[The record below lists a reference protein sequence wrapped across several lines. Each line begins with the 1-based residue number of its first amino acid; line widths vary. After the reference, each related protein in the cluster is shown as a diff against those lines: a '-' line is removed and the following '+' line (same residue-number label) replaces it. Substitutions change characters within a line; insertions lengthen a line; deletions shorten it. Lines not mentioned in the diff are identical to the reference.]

1 MELNRFSRQGQADT
15 GPNGYYSSYGDF
27 RPQGYLNL
35 EERIFLF
42 CELLKKNQPHGES
55 AFSIEPEDTSP
66 KPRKK
71 KVEPGGPAGHG
82 PHLPVG

>member
-1 MELNRFSRQGQADT
+1 MELNRFSREERAEMC
-15 GPNGYYSSYGDF
+15 PNGYYSSYREF

-42 CELLKKNQPHGES
+42 CELLKKNQMQLKCELQPES
-55 AFSIEPEDTSP
+55 GNTNP

-71 KVEPGGPAGHG
+71 KAEPGGPAGNG
-82 PHLPVG
+82 PHLPVA